1 MTKTAY
7 YPFIDKL
14 WLFSIIYIV
23 WFHTPPRFE
32 AGTDN
37 IIWYIGVAL
46 FFFISGSLFHSDR
59 LTAKDFVARQFHR
72 LTLPSLVCYMAF
84 YLLWVFFGRYHAS
97 IEDLEAQWYDP
108 LTELV
113 TGQPNLVAA
122 PLWFIVTLL
131 VIQGTTY
138 IIRKKLPLSVLLL
151 ISVCITAFSS
161 FIDINY
167 FNIHFASVF
176 FIWHTLGI
184 CFQHYLLPHVLTP
197 GTPVK
202 WITRIKAAGVP
213 ILAFQNYVIGCVKIL
228 LSALCAYDL
237 TTAPLYAKFV
247 VAAIAFVITTVT
259 ALVANE
265 AIKKITYQPIIQKKN

>member
-14 WLFSIIYIV
+14 WLFSTIYIV

-97 IEDLEAQWYDP
+97 VEDLEAQWYDP

-113 TGQPNLVAA
+113 TGQPN
-122 PLWFIVTLL
+122 
-131 VIQGTTY
+131 
-138 IIRKKLPLSVLLL
+138 
-151 ISVCITAFSS
+151 
-161 FIDINY
+161 
-167 FNIHFASVF
+167 
-176 FIWHTLGI
+176 
-184 CFQHYLLPHVLTP
+184 
-197 GTPVK
+197 
-202 WITRIKAAGVP
+202 
-213 ILAFQNYVIGCVKIL
+213 
-228 LSALCAYDL
+228 
-237 TTAPLYAKFV
+237 
-247 VAAIAFVITTVT
+247 
-259 ALVANE
+259 
-265 AIKKITYQPIIQKKN
+265 

>member
-1 MTKTAY
+1 MIKAAY
-7 YPFIDKL
+7 YPFMDKL

-32 AGTDN
+32 ADTDN

-59 LTAKDFVARQFHR
+59 LIAKDFVARQFHR
-72 LTLPSLVCYMAF
+72 LVLPSLICYLVF
-84 YLLWVFFGRYHAS
+84 YVLWVFFGRYHAS

-122 PLWFIVTLL
+122 PLWFIVALL
-131 VIQGTTY
+131 VIQSITY
-138 IIRKKLPLSVLLL
+138 IICKKLHLLALLL
-151 ISVCITAFSS
+151 ISICITVFSS

-176 FIWHTLGI
+176 FIWHTMGI

-197 GTPVK
+197 RTPIK
-202 WITRIKAAGVP
+202 WITNIKAAGVP
-213 ILAFQNYVIGCVKIL
+213 ILAFQNYVIGCIKIL
-228 LSALCAYDL
+228 LSTFCAYDL
-237 TTAPLYAKFV
+237 MIAPLYAKFI

-265 AIKKITYQPIIQKKN
+265 AIKKIRK